1 MKTGGTGQKEGVGV
15 GDLLPSQYF
24 RISKGVFVP
33 ILGDDYVRVSGAFVW
48 PFDGMGGMLDFR
60 GFVYRQDSVARRGHG

>member
-24 RISKGVFVP
+24 RLSKGFFEA
-33 ILGDDYVRVSGAFVW
+33 DDYVRVSGSFVW
-48 PFDGMGGMLDFR
+48 LWDGMGGILDLR
-60 GFVYRQDSVARRGHG
+60 GFLCRRDMSG